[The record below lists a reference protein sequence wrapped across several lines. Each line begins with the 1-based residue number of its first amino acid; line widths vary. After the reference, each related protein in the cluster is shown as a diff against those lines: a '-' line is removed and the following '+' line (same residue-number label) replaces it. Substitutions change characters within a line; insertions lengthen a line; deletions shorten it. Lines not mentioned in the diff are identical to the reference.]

1 MSEKVR
7 AQPVHPL
14 VFAAALAA
22 VVAALSAAV
31 PAQKAPAPGDAAAPA
46 LPVLCGLDE
55 VPDGTSCVPT
65 IEKAPPVVEPPRGEA
80 PSAFDRI
87 PRRPDRP
94 AEYGAFEL
102 PTPGAGKPAE
112 ITTRASLDAPS
123 EGVFAKVA
131 RGELVRAVPVEG
143 ADGPADVVAVAEIV
157 KDRVSPGAAPVTVVL
172 RHRVPNEAKPRSV
185 LMFYANL
192 ERVAPGLVV
201 GSRVAAGEPV
211 GFAAPGADGESGELY
226 LEARLLRDGVAV
238 DAIAADRLRTSAVAV
253 PTDVRNVVLRAA
265 GRAPE

>member
-14 VFAAALAA
+14 VFGAALAA

-31 PAQKAPAPGDAAAPA
+31 PPRKLPAPADPTAPP

-55 VPDGTSCVPT
+55 IPDGTSCVPT
-65 IEKAPPVVEPPRGEA
+65 IEKAAPVAEVSRSESPT
-80 PSAFDRI
+80 AFDRI

-94 AEYGAFEL
+94 ADYAAFDL

-112 ITTRASLDAPS
+112 IATRSSLDAPS
-123 EGVFAKVA
+123 EGVFAQVQ
-131 RGELVRAVPVEG
+131 RGEAVRALRIEG
-143 ADGPADVVAVAEIV
+143 AEGAADVVAVAEIV
-157 KDRVSPGAAPVTVVL
+157 RDRLGPGAAPVTVVL
-172 RHRVPNEAKPRSV
+172 RHRVPNEAKSRVV

-211 GFAAPGADGESGELY
+211 GFAAPGADGESGEVY

-238 DAIAADRLRTSAVAV
+238 DAIASDRLRTSAVAV
-253 PTDVRNVVLRAA
+253 PTDLRNVLVLLAR
-265 GRAPE
+265 